1 MSFVFRGVNS
11 GSSNHLLTYVKWS
24 VSGGR
29 LGPILITPE
38 SIKVNYQA
46 MLEALTL
53 EALNKFRSLCS
64 KKLDSEEPI
73 TNSFLVEFLSEINNE
88 FYRLFLC
95 DYHKAFSSF
104 DKLCIDKDKSVDSG
118 VQQRVREYLNDIY
131 EKIRTKRTHLESII
145 LNEYYKFNSMPCA
158 SGASID

>member
-1 MSFVFRGVNS
+1 M
-11 GSSNHLLTYVKWS
+11 
-24 VSGGR
+24 
-29 LGPILITPE
+29 
-38 SIKVNYQA
+38 
-46 MLEALTL
+46 
-53 EALNKFRSLCS
+53 
-64 KKLDSEEPI
+64 
-73 TNSFLVEFLSEINNE
+73 
-88 FYRLFLC
+88 FLC
-95 DYHKAFSSF
+95 DYHKALSSF

>member
-29 LGPILITPE
+29 LGPILITP

-53 EALNKFRSLCS
+53 EALN
-64 KKLDSEEPI
+64 
-73 TNSFLVEFLSEINNE
+73 
-88 FYRLFLC
+88 
-95 DYHKAFSSF
+95 F
-104 DKLCIDKDKSVDSG
+104 DPL
-118 VQQRVREYLNDIY
+118 Q
-131 EKIRTKRTHLESII
+131 
-145 LNEYYKFNSMPCA
+145 
-158 SGASID
+158 